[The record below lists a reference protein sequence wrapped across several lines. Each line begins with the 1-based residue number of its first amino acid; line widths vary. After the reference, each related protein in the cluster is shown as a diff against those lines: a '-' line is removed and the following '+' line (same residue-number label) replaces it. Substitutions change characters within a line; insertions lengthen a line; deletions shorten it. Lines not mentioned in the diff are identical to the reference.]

1 MSSNFVNSSNRLSIN
16 YKTPQE
22 YLTDRERNIIRE
34 ASALANKSQSIM
46 AEQTD
51 LFHLSINQLLSNW
64 SNNMQAILIDITDT
78 LHINEDIKNT
88 SNIYEFI
95 VVFIHKLWN
104 IFTKEYRIIYFGM
117 TLIFISIVI
126 YFVYASS

>member
-34 ASALANKSQSIM
+34 ASALANKSQTIM

-88 SNIYEFI
+88 SNIYEFM

>member
-1 MSSNFVNSSNRLSIN
+1 MSSNFVNSSNMLSID

-34 ASALANKSQSIM
+34 ANALANKSQ
-46 AEQTD
+46 ALLTEETD
-51 LFHLSINQLLSNW
+51 FFHLSLTQLLRNW

-88 SNIYEFI
+88 RNIYEFI

-104 IFTKEYRIIYFGM
+104 IFTKEYRIIYF
-117 TLIFISIVI
+117 
-126 YFVYASS
+126 VYASS

>member
-1 MSSNFVNSSNRLSIN
+1 MSSNFVNSSNRLSTN

-22 YLTDRERNIIRE
+22 YLTERERNIIRE

-64 SNNMQAILIDITDT
+64 SNNMQAILIDITDN

-88 SNIYEFI
+88 SNIYEFM

>member
-22 YLTDRERNIIRE
+22 YLTDRERHIIRE
-34 ASALANKSQSIM
+34 ASALANKSQAIM

-51 LFHLSINQLLSNW
+51 LFHLSISELLRNW

-78 LHINEDIKNT
+78 LHINEDIQNT
-88 SNIYEFI
+88 SNIYEFM